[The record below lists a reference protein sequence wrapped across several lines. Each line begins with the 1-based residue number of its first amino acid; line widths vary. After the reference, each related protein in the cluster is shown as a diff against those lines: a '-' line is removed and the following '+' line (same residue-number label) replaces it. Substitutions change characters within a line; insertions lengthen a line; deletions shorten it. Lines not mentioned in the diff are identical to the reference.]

1 MLWWERSK
9 TEWLNIDTNDLAK
22 VRWDVMKKKRLTDA
36 GLSEIKS
43 EVKTIKIIKE
53 KVVVTEQPENESED

>member
-1 MLWWERSK
+1 MSILRI
-9 TEWLNIDTNDLAK
+9 TIN
-22 VRWDVMKKKRLTDA
+22 
-36 GLSEIKS
+36 